1 MQGLFVVFGLSWL
14 LAMLWLALMARLL
27 QRLVEQDPAL
37 YDLLGKPVMRFLGG
51 TYPGARSGTGG
62 TFVSLSGLSQG
73 QVDLRIHYGLDE
85 VAAAARLWGWIVF
98 SRPRPSTDRDV
109 RRLQRQL
116 RLCGGG
122 CLLGL
127 VALFWMAI
135 QGL

>member
-1 MQGLFVVFGLSWL
+1 MQLLIAVFAVSWL
-14 LAMLWLALMARLL
+14 LAMLWLVLIARLL
-27 QRLVEQDPAL
+27 RRLVEHDQAL
-37 YDLLGKPVMRFLGG
+37 YALLGKPVMRLPGG
-51 TYPGARSGTGG
+51 TFPGRHSGTGG

-73 QVDLRIHYGLDE
+73 QVDLRVHYGLDE
-85 VAAAARLWGWIVF
+85 LLAAARLWAWIVF
-98 SRPRPSTDRDV
+98 SRPRPSTDRHA